1 MRSTAVRPPPSRASE
16 RAVARKSLSSPLVC
30 MNEADVRG
38 HTASALGAA
47 AVPCCARHPTLPR
60 RAAAAVHLVVVP
72 GARAQA
78 RGLLPER
85 AG

>member
-1 MRSTAVRPPPSRASE
+1 
-16 RAVARKSLSSPLVC
+16 

-47 AVPCCARHPTLPR
+47 AVPCCARHPTATLPR